1 MESVF
6 QNPGLSHIGKKI
18 LKSLDFKTLTS
29 LRLVCKS
36 ANNQG
41 EDLASGITLN
51 ELQGLLEK
59 FTIARSL
66 QLAQEYRWK
75 RFLNFIFN
83 NWSESINDWP
93 ESNGFMNLYLKEILS
108 RDTKYIRYGWKK
120 VEPIYEFV
128 RYGNKAMV
136 EFILYYELHPIN
148 DYEIG
153 LLLEEVDSCGHKDI
167 CEIFEKFKVSNSA
180 PPNSPQKSSQN
191 YPLNYFHNS
200 PPMSPQNSPP
210 PNRAPPRSP
219 QYV

>member
-1 MESVF
+1 METVF
-6 QNPGLSHIGKKI
+6 QKPGLSHISQKI
-18 LKSLDFKTLTS
+18 LKCLDFKSLTS

-36 ANNQG
+36 ANYQV

-59 FTIARSL
+59 FSIARRL
-66 QLAQEYRWK
+66 QLAQKNGWK
-75 RFLNFIFN
+75 RFLNYIFN

-136 EFILYYELHPIN
+136 EFILYYDELHPI
-148 DYEIG
+148 DKYEIG
-153 LLLEEVDSCGHKDI
+153 ILLQEVNSCGHNDI
-167 CEIFEKFKVSNSA
+167 CEIFEKFQISNPAPCNSPNRT
-180 PPNSPQKSSQN
+180 PPNSPQ
-191 YPLNYFHNS
+191 
-200 PPMSPQNSPP
+200 
-210 PNRAPPRSP
+210 
-219 QYV
+219 